1 MKFLSTKSIIS
12 VIVVLILSVVNVF
25 AQTIEDKLAEAS
37 SNFAK
42 GNYEKAL
49 EGFKDV
55 FFSTYA
61 PYPAIVLGDMYMQGQ
76 GTEVNYHAAID
87 FYKSVAD
94 IQTTVKDDLELRIMV
109 AYACRNCALLTM
121 IEKDAYNDSVII
133 FFNKAHELT
142 GDAMSEYLLGLYYE
156 NDKEDLDKAIYFYD
170 QSQSKDCICAIE
182 HLAQLYEEED
192 PDMAFSLHLR
202 AANINI
208 MANEDIDNLYSPL
221 TNPNLSN
228 PLVEESRNR
237 ALANV
242 AVHLGNQGDAS
253 EALEYL
259 LRLTEMTAE
268 RYVQRGLCY
277 ATLGQKE
284 KALRDFESSLQMEET
299 GLAYNTYAICYEKMW
314 NDNAKAEYY
323 YKKAIAMGFERAK
336 INYANFLKNR

>member
-1 MKFLSTKSIIS
+1 MKFFLSKTTISMIS
-12 VIVVLILSVVNVF
+12 VLLLSVVNIF
-25 AQTIEDKLAEAS
+25 AQTVEDKLAVATS
-37 SNFAK
+37 HFAK

-61 PYPAIVLGDMYMQGQ
+61 PYPALVIGDMYMQGK
-76 GTEVNYHAAID
+76 GTAVNYPAAID

-121 IEKDAYNDSVII
+121 IEKDAFTDSVLT

-142 GDAMSEYLLGLYYE
+142 GDGMSEYLLGLYYE
-156 NDKEDLDKAIYFYD
+156 VDKEDQDKAIYFYD

-208 MANEDIDNLYSPL
+208 MEIEDIDNIYSPL

-228 PLVEESRNR
+228 PLVENSWNS

-242 AVHLGNQGDAS
+242 AVPIQKPWKEQDLCF
-253 EALEYL
+253 LEL
-259 LRLTEMTAE
+259 VL
-268 RYVQRGLCY
+268 
-277 ATLGQKE
+277 
-284 KALRDFESSLQMEET
+284 
-299 GLAYNTYAICYEKMW
+299 
-314 NDNAKAEYY
+314 
-323 YKKAIAMGFERAK
+323 
-336 INYANFLKNR
+336 